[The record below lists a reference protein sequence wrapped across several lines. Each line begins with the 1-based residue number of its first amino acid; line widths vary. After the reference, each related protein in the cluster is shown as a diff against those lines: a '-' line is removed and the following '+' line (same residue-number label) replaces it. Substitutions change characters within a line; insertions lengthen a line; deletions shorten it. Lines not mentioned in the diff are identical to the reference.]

1 MATDMFYGAG
11 PQLFENAKRLR
22 DSMTAAEQALWGA
35 LQSNKVSGFRF
46 KPQHPIS
53 YFVADFYCHAARLI
67 IELDG
72 AVHDAVDQ
80 SEYDANRTYM
90 LEELELRVIRFRN
103 EEVFSDINSVLT
115 RIIEQLQKSERTP
128 KSPEGDLARQWI
140 KSPSGDLGVD
150 AETNNQ

>member
-22 DSMTAAEQALWGA
+22 DNMTGAEQLLWGA
-35 LQSNKVSGFRF
+35 LQNNKVSGFRF

-72 AVHDAVDQ
+72 AFHDAVDQ

-90 LEELELRVIRFRN
+90 LEELGLRVIRFRN
-103 EEVFSDINSVLT
+103 EEVVSDINNVLA
-115 RIIEQLQKSERTP
+115 RIIEQLQKNQTTP
-128 KSPEGDLARQWI
+128 KSPKGDFTQERA
-140 KSPSGDLGVD
+140 KSPLGDLGV
-150 AETNNQ
+150 NSL